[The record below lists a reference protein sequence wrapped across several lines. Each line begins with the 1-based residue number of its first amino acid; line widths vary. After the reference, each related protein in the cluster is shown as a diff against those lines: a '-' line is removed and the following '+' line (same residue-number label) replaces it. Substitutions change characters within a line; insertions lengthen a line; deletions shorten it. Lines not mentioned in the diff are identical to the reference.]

1 MVGPLAAPTQRRGN
15 GNAYLY
21 VALGGSV
28 GLGCCSGILLGS
40 LVDAAGIS
48 PLYAMTEWAGW
59 PTWAGPTSLLG
70 LAAVLGSGVYCLL
83 PNMSQAGAPGFA
95 IAVLLCGVLGLI
107 VGWLSGP
114 LADNFLGWAGPIVFG
129 AVMLI
134 CGIVHTSCG
143 MHREISDTY
152 YHSAL
157 RRARARR
164 LSAQLPATVARL
176 SREGEGVKA
185 EQRLWCEYQRKDGR
199 AGQGPPPR
207 ANKLLPPSRGAEA
220 EETVMVGRA
229 ALL

>member
-1 MVGPLAAPTQRRGN
+1 MGAT
-15 GNAYLY
+15 
-21 VALGGSV
+21 S
-28 GLGCCSGILLGS
+28 
-40 LVDAAGIS
+40 
-48 PLYAMTEWAGW
+48 TE
-59 PTWAGPTSLLG
+59 
-70 LAAVLGSGVYCLL
+70 YCLL

-95 IAVLLCGVLGLI
+95 IAVLLCGVIGLI

-114 LADNFLGWAGPIVFG
+114 LADDFLGWAGPIVFG

-164 LSAQLPATVARL
+164 LSAQLPATAARL

-185 EQRLWCEYQRKDGR
+185 E
-199 AGQGPPPR
+199 P
-207 ANKLLPPSRGAEA
+207 
-220 EETVMVGRA
+220 VF
-229 ALL
+229 

>member
-1 MVGPLAAPTQRRGN
+1 MGAT
-15 GNAYLY
+15 
-21 VALGGSV
+21 S
-28 GLGCCSGILLGS
+28 
-40 LVDAAGIS
+40 
-48 PLYAMTEWAGW
+48 TE
-59 PTWAGPTSLLG
+59 
-70 LAAVLGSGVYCLL
+70 YCLL

-95 IAVLLCGVLGLI
+95 IHVYMQLCYCAVCRVIGLI
-107 VGWLSGP
+107 VGWRSGP
-114 LADNFLGWAGPIVFG
+114 LADDFLGWAGPIVFG

>member
-1 MVGPLAAPTQRRGN
+1 MRGPRPLPLAAPTQRRGN

-70 LAAVLGSGVYCLL
+70 LAAVLGSDVYCLL

-95 IAVLLCGVLGLI
+95 IAVLLCGVIGLI

-114 LADNFLGWAGPIVFG
+114 LADDFLGWAGPIVFG

-157 RRARARR
+157 RRARAI
-164 LSAQLPATVARL
+164 
-176 SREGEGVKA
+176 
-185 EQRLWCEYQRKDGR
+185 
-199 AGQGPPPR
+199 AG
-207 ANKLLPPSRGAEA
+207 
-220 EETVMVGRA
+220 
-229 ALL
+229 